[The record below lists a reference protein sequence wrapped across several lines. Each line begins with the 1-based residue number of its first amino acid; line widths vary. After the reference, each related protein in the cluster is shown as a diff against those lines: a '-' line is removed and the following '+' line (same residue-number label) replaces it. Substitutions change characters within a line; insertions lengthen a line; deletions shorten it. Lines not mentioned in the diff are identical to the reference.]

1 MYSILRI
8 FLTILNTIR
17 GRKMSADPIT
27 RLVNFVQEDLR
38 MPLGQTFQE
47 ITQYISFILMG
58 YMMITSV
65 RSFSMNFKAF
75 IDYIL
80 RRKRLNM
87 LDSAT
92 QIYLFSL
99 IYGIY
104 FLAAVILQQSALPR
118 AYVYQ

>member
-1 MYSILRI
+1 
-8 FLTILNTIR
+8 
-17 GRKMSADPIT
+17 MSADPIT
-27 RLVNFVQEDLR
+27 RLVDFFQESLNLEVG
-38 MPLGQTFQE
+38 PTFQE

-58 YMMITSV
+58 YIMITSV
-65 RSFSMNFKAF
+65 RAFSINFKSF

-99 IYGIY
+99 VYGIY
-104 FLAAVILQQSALPR
+104 FLAAVILQQSSLPR
-118 AYVYQ
+118 AYVYRLYLFLDQHLSILLAKLIS

>member
-1 MYSILRI
+1 
-8 FLTILNTIR
+8 
-17 GRKMSADPIT
+17 
-27 RLVNFVQEDLR
+27 VVFVQEDLHL
-38 MPLGQTFQE
+38 PLGQTFQE

-58 YMMITSV
+58 YIMITSV

-104 FLAAVILQQSALPR
+104 FLAAVILQQSGLPR
-118 AYVYQ
+118 AYVYPAPHSGPPSSTSLARSTC